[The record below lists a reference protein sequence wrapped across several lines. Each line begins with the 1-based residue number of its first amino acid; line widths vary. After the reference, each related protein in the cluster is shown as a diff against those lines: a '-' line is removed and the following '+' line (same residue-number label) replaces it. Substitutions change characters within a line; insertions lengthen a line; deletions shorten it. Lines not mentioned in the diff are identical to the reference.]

1 MSEIGTIVKNVVEYI
16 VTEIVEDKKSVSVEI
31 SSTSDESVNI
41 EVRTS
46 PEDMGRVI
54 GKRGRVARAI
64 RTVAQAAADEEG
76 LESSVEFID

>member
-1 MSEIGTIVKNVVEYI
+1 MSEVGTIVKNVVEYI

>member
-1 MSEIGTIVKNVVEYI
+1 MSEVGAIVKNVVEYI
-16 VTEIVEDKKSVSVEI
+16 VTGIVEDKKSVNVDI
-31 SSTSDESVNI
+31 SSSSDESVNI

-76 LESSVEFID
+76 LDSSVEFID

>member
-1 MSEIGTIVKNVVEYI
+1 MSEVGTILKNVVEYI
-16 VTEIVEDKKSVSVEI
+16 VTEIVEDKKSVSVDI

>member
-1 MSEIGTIVKNVVEYI
+1 MASGTIVKNVVEHI
-16 VTEIVEDKKSVSVEI
+16 VNQIVEDSKSVKVDVAD
-31 SSTSDESVNI
+31 SDDENVTI

-46 PEDMGRVI
+46 PDDMGRVI

-76 LESSVEFID
+76 LQSSVEFID

>member
-1 MSEIGTIVKNVVEYI
+1 MATGTIVKNVVEYI
-16 VTEIVEDKKSVSVEI
+16 VTQIVEDTKSVKVDVAD
-31 SSTSDESVNI
+31 SDDENVTI

-46 PEDMGRVI
+46 PDDMGRVI

-76 LESSVEFID
+76 LQSSVEFID

>member
-1 MSEIGTIVKNVVEYI
+1 MAAGSIVKNVVEYI
-16 VTEIVEDKKSVSVEI
+16 VTQIVEDTKSVKVDI
-31 SSTSDESVNI
+31 ADSDDENVTI

-46 PEDMGRVI
+46 PDDMGRVI

-76 LESSVEFID
+76 LQSNVEFID

>member
-1 MSEIGTIVKNVVEYI
+1 MASGAIVKNVVEYI
-16 VTEIVEDKKSVSVEI
+16 VNQIVEDTKSVKVDVAD
-31 SSTSDESVNI
+31 SDDENITI

-46 PEDMGRVI
+46 PNDMGRVI

-76 LESSVEFID
+76 LQSSVEFID

>member
-1 MSEIGTIVKNVVEYI
+1 MSEVGTIVKNVVEYI
-16 VTEIVEDKKSVSVEI
+16 VTEIVEDKKSVSVDI

-76 LESSVEFID
+76 LESSVEFIE